1 MNKVWFD
8 QYRPSTVDGYV
19 FKDDNLRQQITKWKA
34 EQNIPHLLFSG
45 PAGTGKTTLAKIIF
59 NELDADRADILEINA
74 SADNGVDYIRDT
86 TTNFVSTMS
95 FSGGMRYVLLDEA
108 DYLSPNAQA
117 ALRGVMERFI
127 NSSRFIL
134 TCNYP
139 NKIIPALHSRV
150 QNISIHKL
158 EKPEFAGR
166 MAEILIQEEVKFDP
180 ETLQNYIDAYYPDMR
195 KCINELQSNSSSG
208 ELITSEDGG
217 GTQDYMIEMVALFR
231 NKQFQE
237 ARKLICSQAAPEE
250 YESIFRF
257 LYENVEFWGDDDP
270 VKTGQAIV
278 TIRNG
283 LVNHTLVADP
293 EINLS
298 ATLCD
303 LEMVQ
308 QGA

>member
-8 QYRPSTVDGYV
+8 KYRPVTTEGYV
-19 FKDDNLRQQITKWKA
+19 FKNDNLKSQIATWVK

-45 PAGTGKTTLAKIIF
+45 PAGTGKTTLAKVIF
-59 NELDADRADILEINA
+59 NELDADKADILEINA
-74 SADNGVDYIRDT
+74 SSDNGVDYIRDT

-127 NSSRFIL
+127 NTSRFIL

-139 NKIIPALHSRV
+139 SKIIPALHSRV
-150 QNISIHKL
+150 QSISIDTL
-158 EKPEFAGR
+158 EKPEFAGK
-166 MAEILIQEEVKFDP
+166 MAEILMSEDVKFDADS
-180 ETLQNYIDAYYPDMR
+180 LQTYIDAYYPDMR
-195 KCINELQSNSSSG
+195 KCINEMQSNSSSG
-208 ELITSEDGG
+208 ELVMPDTS
-217 GTQDYMIEMVALFR
+217 TSSKDYMLEMVALFR
-231 NKQFQE
+231 NKQFEQ
-237 ARKLICSQAAPEE
+237 ARKLVCKQAAPEE
-250 YESIFRF
+250 YEQIFRF
-257 LYENVEFWGDDDP
+257 LYENVEFWGEQDP

-293 EINLS
+293 EINL
-298 ATLCD
+298 AACLCD
-303 LEMVQ
+303 LELVQ
-308 QGA
+308 QG